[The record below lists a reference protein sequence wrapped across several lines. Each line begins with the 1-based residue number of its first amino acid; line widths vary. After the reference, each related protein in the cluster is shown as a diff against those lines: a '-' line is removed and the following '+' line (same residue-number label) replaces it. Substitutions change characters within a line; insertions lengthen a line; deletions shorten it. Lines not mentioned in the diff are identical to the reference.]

1 MELLNA
7 SHPSVRR
14 WLALMSCLLD
24 GMLDHFA
31 PSWRISNEGLFVC
44 EANEIYFVLW
54 KPSQQFLYD
63 ISDIV
68 VLL

>member
-1 MELLNA
+1 
-7 SHPSVRR
+7 
-14 WLALMSCLLD
+14 MSCLLD